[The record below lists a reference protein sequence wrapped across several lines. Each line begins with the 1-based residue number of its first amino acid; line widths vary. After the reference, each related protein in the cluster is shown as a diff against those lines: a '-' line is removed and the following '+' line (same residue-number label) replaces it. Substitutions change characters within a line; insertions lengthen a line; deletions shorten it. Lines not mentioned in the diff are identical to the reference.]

1 MSFTEA
7 MENITRAFEVA
18 GVAVLSI
25 GALAGFVA
33 YAIALSRGGGG
44 RTAFRS
50 LRENLG
56 RAIILGLE
64 ILIIADIIRTVTIDQ
79 TIQSALGLGLVV
91 LVRTFLSFSLE
102 IELEGVVPWR
112 RRAAEEPAGGVDV
125 PD

>member
-1 MSFTEA
+1 VTFTQA

-25 GALAGFVA
+25 GAMAGFVA
-33 YAIALSRGGGG
+33 YAGALLRGGG
-44 RTAFRS
+44 RAAFRG

-64 ILIIADIIRTVTIDQ
+64 ILIIADIIRTITIEQ
-79 TIQSALGLGLVV
+79 TIESALSLGLVV

-112 RRAAEEPAGGVDV
+112 RRSAGGPADEVDGGV
-125 PD
+125 

>member
-1 MSFTEA
+1 MTFTHA

-25 GALAGFVA
+25 GAVAGFVA
-33 YAIALSRGGGG
+33 YVVALARGGG
-44 RTAFRS
+44 RSAFRA

-64 ILIIADIIRTVTIDQ
+64 ILIIADIIRTITIEQ
-79 TIQSALGLGLVV
+79 TIESALSLGLVV

-112 RRAAEEPAGGVDV
+112 RRAAGASDAEVDRG
-125 PD
+125 P